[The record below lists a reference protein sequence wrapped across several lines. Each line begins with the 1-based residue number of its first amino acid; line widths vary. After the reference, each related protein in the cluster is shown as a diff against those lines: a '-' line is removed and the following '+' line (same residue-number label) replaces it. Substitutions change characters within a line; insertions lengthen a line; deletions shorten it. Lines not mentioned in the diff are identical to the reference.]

1 MRTESY
7 ETDKIRVWIIPY
19 QQENTLDMTFPYDPH
34 TFQSMDADDSLPGS
48 AFPDEATIE

>member
-19 QQENTLDMTFPYDPH
+19 QQEITLDMTFH
-34 TFQSMDADDSLPGS
+34 VTCILSSQWVR
-48 AFPDEATIE
+48 TILFRDRLFLTKQL